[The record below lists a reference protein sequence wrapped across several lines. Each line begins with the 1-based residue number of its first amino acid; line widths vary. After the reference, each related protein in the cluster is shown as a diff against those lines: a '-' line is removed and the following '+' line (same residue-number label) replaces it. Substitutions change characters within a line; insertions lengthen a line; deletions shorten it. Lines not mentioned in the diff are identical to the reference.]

1 MYKKLVAL
9 FMAMIMTFGASL
21 TAFANTVSDEEGI
34 WVLMNSDPVEI
45 EIDGEKVKIPAREY
59 KYVDP
64 NGTEPT
70 GMYPEYEVG
79 EKKLLQFALTNQQMG
94 LPSTIAGTVTL
105 TKAIKKNATKLLEE
119 LITKKMGAN
128 FIPGLAIAS
137 TLLGIIAW
145 VNAEAGYD
153 GFIFSVHTEY
163 SSIFLH
169 KEGYYVYGWDITKA
183 GMKPATKKQIDA
195 IK

>member
-79 EKKLLQFALTNQQMG
+79 EKKLLQFALQISKWDCLVL
-94 LPSTIAGTVTL
+94 LPERL
-105 TKAIKKNATKLLEE
+105 HLQKQLR
-119 LITKKMGAN
+119 KMQ
-128 FIPGLAIAS
+128 LS
-137 TLLGIIAW
+137 CW
-145 VNAEAGYD
+145 K
-153 GFIFSVHTEY
+153 S
-163 SSIFLH
+163 
-169 KEGYYVYGWDITKA
+169 
-183 GMKPATKKQIDA
+183 
-195 IK
+195 